1 MKILQFGFID
11 SLNIGDRL
19 IAEEIQ
25 HQYLENHEIRAVSYL
40 GTPRENI
47 PSIAD
52 SSVGKSKKKNKLKQK
67 LAMII
72 PYHPDRETENL
83 VEQWI
88 ADADCIVFSGGNL
101 LFDLNKYSKSYFK
114 LKWIVELAKKHNKK
128 IIALSIGLG
137 PFKTKKQ
144 EKEAVSVLNELSYVS
159 VRDLKSASYFKK
171 EVAVIQDPVFTSA
184 FFAPLAKRGRLKNE
198 KKIAVSIIDYRLAGA
213 SHEQYW
219 AYIKQMAELLVTL
232 SIKYQV
238 TIFSTEMRDYQAVE
252 DISQLLIDVVQIK
265 TIHSKEELYLL
276 YEESTL
282 IIGTRMHSMIFAV
295 AANIPVVGIS
305 WQDKVTEMFRILAD
319 PTSCFSI
326 QELEKQQTAILER
339 VEYKMSH
346 IEDERYLLGEIGQ
359 AFQEKVFEEKERVN
373 ALLAIK

>member
-72 PYHPDRETENL
+72 PYHPDRGTEDL

-137 PFKTKKQ
+137 PFKTEKQ

-265 TIHSKEELYLL
+265 TIRSKEELYLL

-346 IEDERYLLGEIGQ
+346 VEDERYLLGEIGQ
-359 AFQEKVFEEKERVN
+359 SFQEKVSEEKERVN

>member
-72 PYHPDRETENL
+72 PYHPDRGTEDL

-137 PFKTKKQ
+137 PFKTEKQ

-252 DISQLLIDVVQIK
+252 DISQLLVDVVQIK
-265 TIHSKEELYLL
+265 TIRSKEELYLL

-359 AFQEKVFEEKERVN
+359 FFQEKVFEEKERVN

>member
-1 MKILQFGFID
+1 M
-11 SLNIGDRL
+11 

-52 SSVGKSKKKNKLKQK
+52 SSVGESKKKNKLKQK

-72 PYHPDRETENL
+72 PYHPDRGTEDL

-137 PFKTKKQ
+137 PFKTEKQ

-159 VRDLKSASYFKK
+159 VRDLKSATYFKK
-171 EVAVIQDPVFTSA
+171 EVAVIQDPVFTSE
-184 FFAPLAKRGRLKNE
+184 FFAPLAKRGRLKND

-219 AYIKQMAELLVTL
+219 AYIKQMAELLLIL

-252 DISQLLIDVVQIK
+252 DISQLLVGAVEIK
-265 TIHSKEELYLL
+265 TIRSKEELYLL

-295 AANIPVVGIS
+295 AAKIPVVGIS

-346 IEDERYLLGEIGQ
+346 VEDERYLLGEIGHS
-359 AFQEKVFEEKERVN
+359 FQEKVSKEKERVN

>member
-144 EKEAVSVLNELSYVS
+144 EREAVSVLNELSYVS

-171 EVAVIQDPVFTSA
+171 EVAVIQDPVFTSE
-184 FFAPLAKRGRLKNE
+184 FFAPLAKRGRLKND

-219 AYIKQMAELLVTL
+219 AYIKQMAELLLIL

-252 DISQLLIDVVQIK
+252 DISQLLVGAVEIK
-265 TIHSKEELYLL
+265 TIRSKEELYLL

-295 AANIPVVGIS
+295 AAKIPVVGIS

-346 IEDERYLLGEIGQ
+346 VEDERYLLGEIGHS
-359 AFQEKVFEEKERVN
+359 FQEKVSQEKERVN

>member
-72 PYHPDRETENL
+72 PYHPDRGAEDL

-137 PFKTKKQ
+137 PFKTEKQ

-171 EVAVIQDPVFTSA
+171 EVAVIQDPVFTSE

-265 TIHSKEELYLL
+265 TIRSKEELYLL

-359 AFQEKVFEEKERVN
+359 SFQEKVFEEKERVN

>member
-52 SSVGKSKKKNKLKQK
+52 SSVGESKKKNKLKQK

-72 PYHPDRETENL
+72 PYHPDRGTEDL

-137 PFKTKKQ
+137 PFKTEKQ

-159 VRDLKSASYFKK
+159 VRDLKSATYFKK
-171 EVAVIQDPVFTSA
+171 EVAVIQDPVFTSE
-184 FFAPLAKRGRLKNE
+184 FFAPLAKRGRLKND

-219 AYIKQMAELLVTL
+219 AYIKQMAELLLIL

-252 DISQLLIDVVQIK
+252 DISQLLVGAVEIK
-265 TIHSKEELYLL
+265 TIRSKEELYLL

-295 AANIPVVGIS
+295 AAKIPVVGIS

-346 IEDERYLLGEIGQ
+346 VEDERYLLGEIGHS
-359 AFQEKVFEEKERVN
+359 FQEKVSKEKERVN

>member
-72 PYHPDRETENL
+72 PYHPDRGTEDL

-137 PFKTKKQ
+137 PFKTEKQ

-159 VRDLKSASYFKK
+159 VRDLKSATYFKK
-171 EVAVIQDPVFTSA
+171 EVAVIQDPVFTSE
-184 FFAPLAKRGRLKNE
+184 FFAPLAKRGRLKND

-252 DISQLLIDVVQIK
+252 DISQLLVDVVQIK
-265 TIHSKEELYLL
+265 TIRSKEELYLL

-295 AANIPVVGIS
+295 AAKIPVVGIS

-346 IEDERYLLGEIGQ
+346 VEDERYLLGEIGQ
-359 AFQEKVFEEKERVN
+359 FFQEKVSEEKERVN

>member
-25 HQYLENHEIRAVSYL
+25 HQYLENHETRAVSYL

-52 SSVGKSKKKNKLKQK
+52 SSVEKSKKKNKLKQK
-67 LAMII
+67 LAMMI
-72 PYHPDRETENL
+72 PYHPDRRTEDL

-101 LFDLNKYSKSYFK
+101 IFDLNKYSKSYFK

-128 IIALSIGLG
+128 IVALSIGLG

-144 EKEAVSVLNELSYVS
+144 EKEAVRLLNDLSYVS

-171 EVAVIQDPVFTSA
+171 EVAVIQDPVFTSE
-184 FFAPLAKRGRLKNE
+184 FFAPLAQRQSLKNE
-198 KKIAVSIIDYRLAGA
+198 QHIAVSIIDYRLAGA
-213 SHEQYW
+213 SQEQYSV
-219 AYIKQMAELLVTL
+219 YIKQMTAILLQL

-252 DISQLLIDVVQIK
+252 DIYHLLVGAVEMKIIR
-265 TIHSKEELYLL
+265 SKEELYAL
-276 YEESTL
+276 YEVSTL

-295 AANIPVVGIS
+295 AAKIPVVGIS

-339 VEYKMSH
+339 VEYKMNH
-346 IEDERYLLGEIGQ
+346 VEDERYLLGEIGQ
-359 AFQEKVFEEKERVN
+359 SFQEKVSKEKERVN

>member
-40 GTPRENI
+40 GTSRENI

-67 LAMII
+67 LTMII
-72 PYHPDRETENL
+72 PYHPDRGTEDL

-144 EKEAVSVLNELSYVS
+144 EKEAVSLLNELSYVS

-171 EVAVIQDPVFTSA
+171 EVAVIQDPVFTSE

-219 AYIKQMAELLVTL
+219 AYIKQMAELLLTL

-252 DISQLLIDVVQIK
+252 DISQLLVDVVQIK
-265 TIHSKEELYLL
+265 TIRSKEELYLL

-295 AANIPVVGIS
+295 AAKIPVVGIS

-346 IEDERYLLGEIGQ
+346 VEEERYLLGEIGHS
-359 AFQEKVFEEKERVN
+359 FQEKVFKEKERVN